1 MAKPSTADVV
11 PKANSANIVVPSLIN
26 KWTFTQAAEVDGVE
40 IQAASCSVFDSGLF
54 TLFSSDWQCLH
65 ANTDVMQ
72 VRQWGDRGSCK
83 ANPETNQGHG
93 WKNKKKNRKNTFYLF
108 FSCWL
113 RTTGRN
119 KTKLLKVIDRGPKT
133 ATNLSTNIRNSN
145 GQKDISECKTPEMFW
160 LLFLFKLLIWSKWL
174 QGCGGSRCTK
184 VWQNKLLLLQ
194 PAHLWL
200 CWCGEIR
207 WGHAEEVGMSVC
219 VCVYVQICDK
229 MHAWHLKHYKCTHL
243 NTKPFSL

>member
-11 PKANSANIVVPSLIN
+11 PKANFADIVVPPLIN

-83 ANPETNQGHG
+83 VNPETNQGQG
-93 WKNKKKNRKNTFYLF
+93 CKKTKKKNRKNTFY
-108 FSCWL
+108 L

-133 ATNLSTNIRNSN
+133 ATNLSTNTRNSN

-160 LLFLFKLLIWSKWL
+160 
-174 QGCGGSRCTK
+174 
-184 VWQNKLLLLQ
+184 
-194 PAHLWL
+194 
-200 CWCGEIR
+200 
-207 WGHAEEVGMSVC
+207 
-219 VCVYVQICDK
+219 
-229 MHAWHLKHYKCTHL
+229 
-243 NTKPFSL
+243 